1 MADDTIATHPD
12 GCKQSQLSEPEV
24 AHDAIEVVIV
34 DHDAIEVGI
43 HNDCVAEERPA
54 AEPLETKHNKIL
66 RFPSNLRRIGAERD
80 YIAPRTVALGPYYH
94 GVPELQAIEVIKH
107 SAVDYFFERLA
118 TPREEIYK
126 EFIPIARAARSCY
139 VDVSAFAGITDDE
152 FFSMMFV
159 DAIFL
164 VQFIGSLGSDH
175 RLDSMVS
182 PYLVDILRDI
192 LLLENQIPWLV
203 THFFMALWPLSLD
216 VMIGTLMVSMTGSFL
231 EEPPEVDLGE
241 SYMPSHLLCLIRT
254 YRAGRSGRR
263 PIVEPKRLCGRKNTT
278 SAAELTQ
285 MGIKLRVGKT
295 TAKFSDMDLVRGHF
309 FVDLSLQP
317 LYLDS
322 TTACWLVNMAA
333 LETYT
338 ENFMTGPGRLL
349 HHLIPYLRLDP
360 DEPGAGRAR
369 AARQGHRGWFQ
380 RQTDARVLR
389 GPVPLSDPRPRLL

>member
-1 MADDTIATHPD
+1 M
-12 GCKQSQLSEPEV
+12 
-24 AHDAIEVVIV
+24 
-34 DHDAIEVGI
+34 
-43 HNDCVAEERPA
+43 
-54 AEPLETKHNKIL
+54 
-66 RFPSNLRRIGAERD
+66 
-80 YIAPRTVALGPYYH
+80 
-94 GVPELQAIEVIKH
+94 EVIKH

-139 VDVSAFAGITDDE
+139 VDVSAFTGITDDE

-182 PYLVDILRDI
+182 PYLVDIWRDI

-216 VMIGTLMVSMTGSFL
+216 VMIGTLMISMTGSFL
-231 EEPPEVDLGE
+231 EEPPAVDLGE

-263 PIVEPKRLCGRKNTT
+263 PIVEPKRLSGRKSTT

-295 TAKFSDMDLVRGHF
+295 MAKFSDMDLVRGHF
-309 FVDLSLQP
+309 FADLSLLP

-322 TTACWLVNMAA
+322 VTACWLVNMAA

-338 ENFMTGPGRLL
+338 ENFMTGGDCS
-349 HHLIPYLRLDP
+349 ITSYLTFVSTLMNREQDVREL
-360 DEPGAGRAR
+360 RAR
-369 AARQGHRGWFQ
+369 GIVDGFSD
-380 RQTDARVLR
+380 RQTLEFFEGLAYFRTILAIHEYTQERRLWTTVYRFLYNNRKIIATVLPII
-389 GPVPLSDPRPRLL
+389 GVLVGIFKTLLSLKQH